1 MDIKF
6 IVTIV
11 HNNEIVDWTWDS
23 NPDSENYG
31 EEYPIYEDQPFYGV
45 EMVVD
50 GKSTTLSEI
59 PNGSKTKDV
68 DYVQCNSV
76 KEVAQF
82 FDDEDIVSLLWRVI
96 EALNI

>member
-11 HNNEIVDWTWDS
+11 HNYEIVDWTWDS

-31 EEYPIYEDQPFYGV
+31 EEYPVYEDQPFIGV
-45 EMVVD
+45 DMVIN
-50 GKSTTLSEI
+50 GQSTILSEI
-59 PNGSKTKDV
+59 PSEVRIKDV

-76 KEVAQF
+76 KEVARF
-82 FDDEDIVSLLWRVI
+82 FDDEEIVSLLWRVI